1 MMRPFIIT
9 LTIFASSSSAF
20 VIPNSHIQQQYHI
33 NQKDTKQIQLGDTH
47 NQQPTCL
54 NLFGNLFGSETK
66 EDEQLQEGE
75 LARISYQLSSNDNP
89 TTKFDSLSRMIL
101 EWSKIFF
108 SEENKAGLTTPVTL
122 VELPQQQGTGDI
134 TNYSGVQLLFKTG
147 TTGGKS
153 AYQDKDDEKNEK
165 SSKQKEEV
173 KEGGVGIR
181 VEQLQNG
188 DLQVTAKRCNVDED
202 TMIKEMSEQTIIE
215 SLRKAVAAWKNE
227 QSFQ

>member
-1 MMRPFIIT
+1 MRPYIIVS
-9 LTIFASSSSAF
+9 TIFASSSSAF
-20 VIPNSHIQQQYHI
+20 VISNSYMQQRYHI
-33 NQKDTKQIQLGDTH
+33 NQKDTKHIQMGDTYNH
-47 NQQPTCL
+47 HTCL

-108 SEENKAGLTTPVTL
+108 SDDKKAGLTTPVTL
-122 VELPQQQGTGDI
+122 VELPQQQGSGDI

-165 SSKQKEEV
+165 SKQKEEV
-173 KEGGVGIR
+173 KEGGVDIR

-188 DLQVTAKRCNVDED
+188 DLQVFGK
-202 TMIKEMSEQTIIE
+202 TMQY
-215 SLRKAVAAWKNE
+215 
-227 QSFQ
+227 